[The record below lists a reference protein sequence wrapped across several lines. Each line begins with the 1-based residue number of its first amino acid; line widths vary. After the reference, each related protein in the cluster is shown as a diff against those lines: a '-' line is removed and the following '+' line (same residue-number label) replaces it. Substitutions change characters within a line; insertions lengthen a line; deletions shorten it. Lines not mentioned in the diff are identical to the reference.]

1 MTDALTERLL
11 AVPFTFPEVAG
22 RSVFALG
29 LGGGCD
35 VITARA
41 VSELLD
47 RAAARV
53 VYGNTK
59 VGDVG
64 PVEPITAHVVKVAG
78 DPIPPGQKIRG
89 RGHANIDHG
98 VPRNEHGSPWIVRL
112 DDEPAERA
120 LVDEIR
126 SLGFDLVLGIDAGG
140 DSIASQD
147 GRGHLERDQRMLNV
161 LRRTGVPLLHV
172 VVAPGCDGEST
183 VADLRASLTSLLDA
197 NRYRG
202 CFALAPV
209 LPTLQTLS
217 TGLSEKRTPRII
229 LSAASDQLR
238 RTESG
243 LQVVPRGCEPA
254 VPASWLRHAFV
265 FEPEPL

>member
-1 MTDALTERLL
+1 MTDALTDRLL
-11 AVPFTFPEVAG
+11 AVPFTFPAVAG
-22 RSVFALG
+22 RSVFVLG

-35 VITARA
+35 VITALA
-41 VSELLD
+41 VSERLD
-47 RAAARV
+47 RSAARI

-59 VGDVG
+59 VGNVG
-64 PVEPITAHVVKVAG
+64 PVEQITPHVVKVAG
-78 DPIPPGQKIRG
+78 ERPEPGQKVRG

-98 VPRNEHGSPWIVRL
+98 VPRNEYGSPWIVRL
-112 DDEPAERA
+112 DDEAAERA
-120 LVDEIR
+120 LVDEIG

-147 GRGHLERDQRMLNV
+147 GRGHLERDQRVLNV
-161 LRRTGVPLLHV
+161 LRRTGVPLLHI

-202 CFALAPV
+202 CFALEPL
-209 LPTLQTLS
+209 LPSLQALS

-238 RTESG
+238 RTGSG
-243 LQVVPRGCEPA
+243 LQIVPRGCEPA
-254 VPASWLRHAFV
+254 VPASWLGHALV